1 MHLGHLHVAIV
12 HLPIGIALAA
22 GAADLLWLLTKR
34 TFFKN
39 AGLYCLA
46 AAVIVTPLALW
57 TGDMLSEDPEM
68 FPAGDPQAILD
79 RVEDHETHAYTAFG
93 IMVAAV
99 AVRWIWAKKSVK
111 WLAVVYG
118 LLMAAMVVCIAI
130 TGDLGGK
137 LVYGADWFAKLFA
150 P

>member
-12 HLPIGIALAA
+12 HLPIGLALAA

-34 TFFKN
+34 MFFKN

-46 AAVIVTPLALW
+46 AAVIITPLALL
-57 TGDMLSEDPEM
+57 TGESLSDDPEM
-68 FPAGDPQAILD
+68 FPPGTSPDLLD
-79 RVEDHETHAYTAFG
+79 RVDDHSTMAYVSFG
-93 IMVAAV
+93 LMVAAA
-99 AVRWIWAKKSVK
+99 AVRWIWAKKSVN
-111 WLAVVYG
+111 WLAVIYG
-118 LLMAAMVVCIAI
+118 LLMAAMVVCIGI